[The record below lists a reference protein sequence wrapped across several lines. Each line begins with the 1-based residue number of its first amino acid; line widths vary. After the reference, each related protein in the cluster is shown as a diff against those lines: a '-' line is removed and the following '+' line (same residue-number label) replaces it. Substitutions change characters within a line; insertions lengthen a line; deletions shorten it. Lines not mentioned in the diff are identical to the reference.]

1 MRAHEFITETR
12 KIAKISKRMQQ
23 STRGLQKFRDPSGI
37 DRTYELNRV
46 MMAAACSDGV
56 TPLVLDAESWS
67 GRYNTAHPYTEIEQQ
82 MLTQVF
88 KALGTD
94 YTDLNGGNFH
104 SEELESTNIQSPVT
118 SFKGYKRR

>member
-1 MRAHEFITETR
+1 MRAHEFISEDR
-12 KIAKISKRMQQ
+12 KLAKISKRMQQ
-23 STRGLQKFRDPSGI
+23 STRGLQKFRDPRGI

-67 GRYNTAHPYTEIEQQ
+67 GRYNTAHPYSEIEQK
-82 MLTQVF
+82 MLKQAF

-94 YTDLNGGNFH
+94 FKDLNHGNLH
-104 SEELESTNIQSPVT
+104 SEELKSTNVQSPVT